1 LKPLKSKSASVLQL
15 TRQLIALV
23 YARHATIARSPAVVG
38 RTPLRRTTIEYANA
52 SARYLQIKVI
62 RAEIFSSVYYLYNHL
77 FAGYLGAG
85 KRELV
90 AGAA

>member
-23 YARHATIARSPAVVG
+23 YIRHATIARSPAVVG
-38 RTPLRRTTIEYANA
+38 RAPLRRTTIEYANA